1 MFYWKK
7 AYICVLFFS
16 FDVILYVFFFCQ
28 ISNKKKDNS
37 QQKKERNRK
46 SNNQDSKFPATDGV
60 NLEYFLTELSDDDST
75 SW

>member
-1 MFYWKK
+1 MFYIK
-7 AYICVLFFS
+7 FF
-16 FDVILYVFFFCQ
+16 VIFSPRQ
-28 ISNKKKDNS
+28 NSNKKKDNS

>member
-1 MFYWKK
+1 MLYIKFYV
-7 AYICVLFFS
+7 IFS
-16 FDVILYVFFFCQ
+16 TRQ
-28 ISNKKKDNS
+28 NSNKKKDNS
-37 QQKKERNRK
+37 QLKKDRNRK